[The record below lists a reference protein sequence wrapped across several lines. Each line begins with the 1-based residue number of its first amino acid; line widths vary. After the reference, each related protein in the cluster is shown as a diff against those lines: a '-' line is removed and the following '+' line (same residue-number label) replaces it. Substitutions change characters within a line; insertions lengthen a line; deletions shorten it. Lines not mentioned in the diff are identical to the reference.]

1 MNAHVKTAL
10 TLAVL
15 AVLLLGGIAWG
26 LSAVSSPFPHK
37 TSQLAC
43 YPTTLQPGD
52 RVSAPKVTVS
62 VFNASDRNGLAERT
76 LTAFENQG
84 FGAGDIGNAPKKA
97 VVHYAQVWTT
107 SRSDPA
113 VKLVLSRLGHGA
125 RVVHRHYSGT
135 GIVVMVGPQFT
146 KLVPGKASIK
156 VKRPTTVCEPPT
168 S

>member
-15 AVLLLGGIAWG
+15 AVLVMGGVAWG
-26 LSAVSSPFPHK
+26 LSAVSSPFPHRA
-37 TSQLAC
+37 SQQAC

-62 VFNASDRNGLAERT
+62 VFNASDRIGLAERT
-76 LTAFENQG
+76 MTAFENQG
-84 FGAGDIGNAPKKA
+84 FGAGDVGNAPKKA

-113 VKLVLSRLGHGA
+113 VKLVLSRLGNGA
-125 RVVHRHYSGT
+125 RVVHRQHSGT
-135 GIVVMVGPQFT
+135 GIVVMVGAQFD
-146 KLVPGKASIK
+146 KLVSGKASIK
-156 VKRPTTVCEPPT
+156 VKKPTTVCEPPT
-168 S
+168 A